1 MGFGGNPGGAVRRAG
16 RGASWRVGLWL
27 LLVGVATV
35 RWLFPPE
42 RNERPSA
49 WVEFETQEDRWGRR
63 PPTRVREPMS
73 AVPKDLWRLE
83 IEMAA
88 EDVEI
93 LRGYRWRGPRG
104 GGGMERPQVRVTVR
118 ERGQEYRD
126 VALHLKGSAG
136 SFRSV
141 DDKPAMTL
149 NFNKHVP
156 GRRFHG
162 FGKFSL
168 NNSVQDPTYLNEA
181 ISRELF
187 EAAGVPVPTAGH
199 ATVVLNGRDLGLFVV
214 AEGWGKPFLRRH
226 FPDVGGNLYDGGFL
240 EDVHPGLDTNSGD
253 DEADRSDI
261 ERLLE
266 ATHGATASDRWG
278 RLNGVLDVER
288 FARFLAM
295 EILTCHWDGYG
306 QNRNNYRLF
315 HDRSTGRMVFLPHG
329 MDQMFGAG
337 RSSPYSPIEAPMRG
351 VVARAFMGTVE
362 GRRLVMERLATLR
375 SEVLVEDRVVARVR
389 ELAARIRPTLAAYHP
404 DWAREH
410 DRAVEDLC
418 VRIAER
424 ARSVTEQLA
433 SPRLPVD
440 FGGDGM
446 VRLSGWRRH
455 TTVRD
460 GAPLRFEAVEREGVR
475 VLRVATAGSGGTG
488 SWRTR
493 VYLEPGRYR
502 FQGRAR
508 TEGAGREAGVCLRV
522 SGARAHWLGG
532 SDGEWMELRFGL
544 EVEEA
549 LAEVDLVCEFGGTRG
564 EGWFDEGSLR
574 LIREP

>member
-1 MGFGGNPGGAVRRAG
+1 MG
-16 RGASWRVGLWL
+16 WRVGLWL
-27 LLVGVATV
+27 TLGVVGAV

-42 RNERPSA
+42 PMVRPPA
-49 WVEFETQEDRWGRR
+49 WVELETQGDRWGRR
-63 PPTRVREPMS
+63 PATRVQEPMS
-73 AVPKDLWRLE
+73 PVPKDLWRLE
-83 IEMAA
+83 IEIAP

-118 ERGQEYRD
+118 EGGQEYRD
-126 VALHLKGSAG
+126 VALHLKGAAG

-149 NFNKHVP
+149 NFNKHVR
-156 GRRFHG
+156 GQRFHG
-162 FGKFSL
+162 YGKFSL
-168 NNSVQDPTYLNEA
+168 NNSVQDPTYLSEA

-187 EAAGVPVPTAGH
+187 EAAGVPAPTAGH

-226 FPDVGGNLYDGGFL
+226 FSDVGGNLYDGGFL

-253 DEADRSDI
+253 DESDRSDI

-266 ATHGATASDRWG
+266 AVHGSIAGNRWE
-278 RLNGVLDVER
+278 RLSGVLDVER

-306 QNRNNYRLF
+306 QNRNNFRLF
-315 HDRSTGRMVFLPHG
+315 HDQSTGRMVFLPHG

-337 RSSPYSPIEAPMRG
+337 RSSPYSSIEAPMRG
-351 VVARAFMGTVE
+351 VVARAFMATVE
-362 GRRLVMERLATLR
+362 GRRMVMERLATLR

-418 VRIAER
+418 VRIVER

-433 SPRLPVD
+433 SPRLPLE
-440 FGGDGM
+440 FGEDGM
-446 VRLSGWRRH
+446 ARLSGWRRQM
-455 TTVRD
+455 TARD
-460 GAPLRFEAVEREGVR
+460 GAPLRFEVVEQDGVR
-475 VLRVATAGSGGTG
+475 VLRIATAGAGGTG

-493 VYLEPGRYR
+493 VNLEPGRYR
-502 FQGRAR
+502 FEGRAR
-508 TEGAGREAGVCLRV
+508 TEGGGREAGVCLRI
-522 SGARAHWLGG
+522 SGARAQWLGG
-532 SDGEWMELRFGL
+532 SDGEWMPLQFRL

-549 LAEVDLVCEFGGTRG
+549 LAEVELVCEFGGARG

-574 LIREP
+574 LIRER